1 MTEEV
6 INKLPDIFKARISN
20 KKKASY
26 DNENHVYMSE
36 SQMKVILFDK
46 IPKSYAKNTNCPN
59 VPASNDAL
67 YMSKDDDWYF
77 IEFKNG
83 SVDKA
88 DLYRKIYDS
97 LIILLELGLMPDY
110 SCIRGTVNYIL
121 VYNSEK
127 YGKIQASKA
136 RDMNFDYIMRLSDQ
150 EEQLFGVE
158 KFEGYLFKT
167 THTYTKRL
175 FEKNFVIP
183 MEACETSGDLRK

>member
-1 MTEEV
+1 MDQIAQEPYRRVRFPE
-6 INKLPDIFKARISN
+6 SN
-20 KKKASY
+20 KTEDSIA
-26 DNENHVYMSE
+26 
-36 SQMKVILFDK
+36 
-46 IPKSYAKNTNCPN
+46 T
-59 VPASNDAL
+59 NDAFVI
-67 YMSKDDDWYF
+67 SSDNKWYF

-136 RDMNFDYIMRLSDQ
+136 RDMNFDYIIIL
-150 EEQLFGVE
+150 V
-158 KFEGYLFKT
+158 
-167 THTYTKRL
+167 
-175 FEKNFVIP
+175 
-183 MEACETSGDLRK
+183 